1 MEMLD
6 DCYAIITYNR
16 ISILDETNNVIRKD
30 SPGPVTPES
39 NAKPAPATGAG
50 TSQPVKSTPATNPP
64 TNTNTGNPVD
74 SLQKKE

>member
-1 MEMLD
+1 MRQTMLS
-6 DCYAIITYNR
+6 AKTHR
-16 ISILDETNNVIRKD
+16 
-30 SPGPVTPES
+30 PVTPES